1 MAQRQYEP
9 VMLFN
14 LRVVDM
20 RHLWTPSTE
29 YMGKKQD
36 KPNYFGLFIS
46 PRTQAEWYQEPAL
59 AGLAAA
65 CAKLHANNPQLSE
78 WPAVDGN
85 LPNKKGTTSEFA
97 KNHWLIS
104 ASTSNPPAIEL
115 TQPGGA
121 LVKLTNKVGVKPG
134 DHALVALTCAVNQ
147 QNPRAVK
154 TYLNTIV
161 FSSPGEEIV
170 FANSVSA
177 AQLMEDARKQGFNPA
192 GFSPSPGYGAPQGG
206 GYGVAP
212 GGFPAPGG
220 APGFT
225 QPGGFAPTPAN
236 PATPAFGAPAPGGFA
251 GNGNAT
257 SPFSGAPQGFG
268 TPQPAGS
275 PWPPR

>member
-1 MAQRQYEP
+1 MAQRQYEQA
-9 VMLFN
+9 MLFN

-29 YMGKKQD
+29 YKGKKQE

-46 PRTQAEWYQEPAL
+46 QRTKAQWHEEPAL

-65 CAKLHANNPQLSE
+65 CMKLYANNPQLQI
-78 WPAVDGN
+78 WPAQDGDM
-85 LPNKKGTTSEFA
+85 PNAEGKSSEFA
-97 KNHWLIS
+97 KGHWLIS
-104 ASTSNPPAIEL
+104 ASSSNPPTIEL

-134 DHALVALTCAVNQ
+134 DFAMVALTCAVNQ
-147 QNPRAVK
+147 QNNRAVK
-154 TYLNTIV
+154 TYLNTVV

-206 GYGVAP
+206 
-212 GGFPAPGG
+212 FPAPGG

-225 QPGGFAPTPAN
+225 QPAGFAPTPGN
-236 PATPAFGAPAPGGFA
+236 PAAPGFGAPAPGGIA

-257 SPFSGAPQGFG
+257 FPSNPAGGPFAGQPFAAPQGG
-268 TPQPAGS
+268 QG
-275 PWPPR
+275 WPPR

>member
-1 MAQRQYEP
+1 MAQQRQYEP
-9 VMLFN
+9 AMLFSM
-14 LRVVDM
+14 RVVDM
-20 RHLWTPSTE
+20 RHFWTPSTE

-46 PRTQAEWYQEPAL
+46 PRTKAQWHEEPAL

-65 CAKLHANNPQLSE
+65 CMKLYANNPQLSI
-78 WPAVDGN
+78 WPAVDGDM
-85 LPNKKGTTSEFA
+85 PNAKGNVSEFA
-97 KNHWLIS
+97 KGHWLIS
-104 ASTSNPPAIEL
+104 ASSSNPPTIEL

-134 DHALVALTCAVNQ
+134 DYAMGAFTCAVNT

-154 TYLNTIV
+154 TYLNTVV

-206 GYGVAP
+206 
-212 GGFPAPGG
+212 

-225 QPGGFAPTPAN
+225 QPGGFAPMAAN

-257 SPFSGAPQGFG
+257 FPSNPADVTTGFG
-268 TPQPAGS
+268 TPPNGAS